1 MVLVRLTVAMRV
13 PMSDCGVGERG
24 VNVLNRID
32 VGRAGVE
39 PMHFASGRF
48 YKLAPSCAQRGNLP
62 VDLRVGSI
70 GGSLSFM
77 KAMNSYNENNS
88 MHLSEVAG
96 CSSAKLPGH
105 IPVMSTEVGIVGYR
119 QEYRDR
125 QGEDIRLTTLSLK
138 LSWLEC

>member
-1 MVLVRLTVAMRV
+1 
-13 PMSDCGVGERG
+13 
-24 VNVLNRID
+24 
-32 VGRAGVE
+32 
-39 PMHFASGRF
+39 
-48 YKLAPSCAQRGNLP
+48 
-62 VDLRVGSI
+62 
-70 GGSLSFM
+70 M

-88 MHLSEVAG
+88 MHLSEVSG